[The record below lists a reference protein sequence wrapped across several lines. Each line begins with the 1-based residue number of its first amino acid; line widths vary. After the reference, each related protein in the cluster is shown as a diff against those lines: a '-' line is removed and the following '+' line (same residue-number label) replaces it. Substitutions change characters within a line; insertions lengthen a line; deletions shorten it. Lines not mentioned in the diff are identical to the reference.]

1 MKLPEPLFKIIN
13 PTMRML
19 LRSPLHFFCSKSLML
34 ITFTGRRSNKQFT
47 TPVRYIRTENRIR
60 CFTSSENQWWR
71 NLRDGA
77 DVILRI
83 EGKDAHYHAIAI
95 FDDPARVR
103 QGLEDYLKV
112 FPQDAAYHDIRLTR
126 DKGLVSEDLDRASTM
141 AVIVEAQLA

>member
-1 MKLPEPLFKIIN
+1 MKLPEPFFRVIN
-13 PTMRML
+13 PIMRML
-19 LRSPLHFFCSKSLML
+19 LRSPLHFFWSKSLML
-34 ITFTGRRSNKQFT
+34 ITFTGRKSNKKFT
-47 TPVRYIRTENRIR
+47 TPVRYIHAGSSIR
-60 CFTSSENQWWR
+60 CFTAEENQWWR

-95 FDDPARVR
+95 FDDPARIR

-126 DKGLVSEDLDRASTM
+126 DKGLVKEDLERASTT
-141 AVIVEAQLA
+141 AVIVEAQPA